1 VAEDGLIT
9 ISLDAMGGDF
19 APEEPVKGAVQ
30 AVRQGGVEV
39 ILVGDEAI
47 VTAELAKHDGADEL
61 PISIYSSTGVVEE
74 GEAPALAFR
83 SKPRASIFVAT
94 NRVKRGIAQAVVSM
108 GSSGG
113 TIAAASFLF
122 GTFDGIERGTLGG
135 PIIGLSPN
143 TMIFDVGVNV
153 DVKPSAAADFA
164 ALGATMSRVL
174 NGVKNPRVALLSVGA
189 EEGKGN
195 KFVKETTEILKASN
209 LNFIG
214 NVEASDLPFDSA
226 DVVVADGFTGNVVMK
241 LTESLGVA
249 LSTLIREYDSS
260 IDNNELADKVFA
272 LTNPVTQYGGGPLL
286 GVRGVAIVG
295 HGKATAREVSQAIHT
310 AREAVESNFIAV
322 AEQEVNAMRE
332 SQTASDD
339 TEDDPGV
346 NAKE

>member
-19 APEEPVKGAVQ
+19 APAEPVKGAIE
-30 AVRQGGVEV
+30 AVRRGGVEV
-39 ILVGDEAI
+39 ILVGDEE
-47 VTAELAKHDGADEL
+47 VVRAELAKHDGVDDL
-61 PISIYSSTGVVEE
+61 PITIYGSTGVVEE

-94 NRVKRGIAQAVVSM
+94 NRVKRGIADAVVSM

-122 GTFDGIERGTLGG
+122 GTFEGIERGTLGG

-164 ALGATMSRVL
+164 ALGATMSRLLV
-174 NGVKNPRVALLSVGA
+174 GVENPRVALLSVGA

-195 KFVKETTEILKASN
+195 KFVKETTEILKTSP

-214 NVEASDLPFDSA
+214 NVEASDLPFDCA

-241 LTESLGVA
+241 LTESLGSA
-249 LSTLIREYDSS
+249 ISTLIREYDSS
-260 IDNNELADKVFA
+260 TEINELADKVFA

-295 HGKATAREVSQAIHT
+295 HGKASAREVSQAIHT
-310 AREAVESNFIAV
+310 AREAVETDFVAIA
-322 AEQEVNAMRE
+322 EKEVNAMRE
-332 SQTASDD
+332 SQTARDD
-339 TEDDPGV
+339 QSTGTE
-346 NAKE
+346 